1 MAAAEDT
8 DRTSL
13 RASTAVLVWLAVL
26 TLTALVFIEQFAE
39 VPPALAAYLGAAYL
53 LVGDD

>member
-1 MAAAEDT
+1 MAVANDT
-8 DRTSL
+8 DRTSHVT
-13 RASTAVLVWLAVL
+13 STAVLVWLAVL

-39 VPPALAAYLGAAYL
+39 VPPVLAAYLGAAYL